1 MDKIFSAR
9 LDEAAL
15 HEMNQAVRRL
25 GITKKRF
32 LEEAIRRRA
41 QQAGAGAGADIW
53 AETLGAWKRKE
64 APEQTR
70 AAARRAFQRSF
81 ERHHRGRNARLHR

>member
-9 LDEAAL
+9 LDETTL
-15 HEMNQAVRRL
+15 HEMNRAARRL

-32 LEEAIRRRA
+32 LEEAIRLRT
-41 QQAGAGAGADIW
+41 QQAGAGADIW
-53 AETLGAWKRKE
+53 AETLGAWKRRE
-64 APEQTR
+64 APEESI
-70 AAARRAFQRSF
+70 AAARRAFRKSF